1 MKKGFTLA
9 ELLGV
14 IVIIGLLLLLLIPL
28 IINGV
33 KNKEE
38 EVGYVQENIIYE
50 SVGEYLDGDKGSFPG
65 NPGDVYCVSIDELIQ
80 AGKLVDPVKKIVEE
94 GNYDADTTIEVV
106 IGQDGTRTYTMKD
119 SKSCVAR
126 SNQNILIIVSPNNN
140 TWSKSKTATIIY
152 PSDTDF
158 NNENYEKQYRVDNGN
173 WIVTPSNASQEFS
186 GAVEKHNIEARVI
199 DKTSGKT
206 IISKKG
212 TVEKIDN
219 GKPRLVNITRGNWN
233 DNLEEQ
239 VNITLTDALSGVSA
253 YCITTSSAKP
263 SSNDS
268 CFKKYK
274 LPSYGGTGTVTKYLK
289 QGTYYL
295 HVKDKV
301 GNILYADD
309 ASNGGKAIFKV
320 EDKTPP
326 TCTIISSGTKGTNNW
341 YIGDVTVK
349 STNRDE
355 GSGIKQ
361 YYLGTSSTVTYNNL
375 CGTTP
380 GRVLSKECS
389 LTHKTDTKGTSY
401 YGYVMDR
408 AGNTGKCVI
417 ASAVKR
423 DTVKP
428 SVSASAK
435 FTSSNN
441 FSISLSDSTSGLVG
455 YAITQ
460 STSTPTSWTSI
471 SGSSYSHTSSLG
483 EGKYYVHVKDAAG
496 HVSRTS
502 SSYEV
507 YHECSYDNSKWSEC
521 EGDCGTG
528 IRHWV
533 DKRTGKDCPN
543 TEASCDLD
551 PCYSKNS
558 CNIRGNIKR
567 DAAYSW
573 TCSRGHSHTTQYR
586 RYCSDSKGNLSCAK
600 SSGSGGP
607 GKYVC
612 PSNPYGPDDGFDVID
627 DSNYYYSLDCD
638 N

>member
-14 IVIIGLLLLLLIPL
+14 IVVIGLLLLLLIPL

-38 EVGYVQENIIYE
+38 EVGYVQEEIIYDAV
-50 SVGEYLDGDKGSFPG
+50 SEYLDGDKGSFPG

-471 SGSSYSHTSSLG
+471 SGSSYNNKNITKE
-483 EGKYYVHVKDAAG
+483 EGHYYVHVKDAAG

-507 YHECSYDNSKWSEC
+507 YYDCWDEREDSWIEDGCTVK
-521 EGDCGTG
+521 CGGGTNNLRDPKTKT
-528 IRHWV
+528 ICKV
-533 DKRTGKDCPN
+533 ETCN
-543 TEASCDLD
+543 TQSCIPL
-551 PCYSKNS
+551 NS
-558 CNIRGNIKR
+558 CKIRGDVLKNNVYPW
-567 DAAYSW
+567 D
-573 TCSRGHSHTTQYR
+573 CHSNNKHGKHSSGYTH
-586 RYCSDSKGNLSCAK
+586 YCSDSKGNLLDK
-600 SSGSGGP
+600 DDDSSVV
-607 GKYVC
+607 KFRWVC
-612 PSNPYGPDDGFDVID
+612 PISPYGPSDGWTVLKG
-627 DSNYYYSLDCD
+627 Y
-638 N
+638 